1 METPAFSFRIP
12 LFLACALFALTSPA
26 ARTAEAPSATDAE
39 LARYADQLFSQAFP
53 PGEPGAAV
61 LIAKDGQV
69 LLRKGYGLANL
80 ELGVPMPPDAVFELA
95 SVTKQFTAAA
105 ILLLQERGK
114 LSVQDDVQ
122 KYLPDFPTRGHKITL
137 DQLLTHRSGV
147 TELTALPAW
156 WPRHR
161 EDMTVEQILDLF
173 KDKPLDF
180 TPGEKVAYSNSGYI
194 LLGAVVEKAS
204 GKSYEDFVEGEIFAP
219 LGMKRSRYG
228 HETEVVPGRAAGYDR
243 TPDGYKVAE
252 YLSLTQAYAAGGLL
266 STVDDLALWADAL
279 ASRKLLKPA
288 SWERMTTP
296 VKLPSGETTKAA
308 YGLQVSE
315 EDGARILEHGGG
327 LPGFNTHLLIVPDRH
342 LVVIVLANRFGG
354 EASLESMTYRVT
366 MKALG
371 KAVEE
376 RRAVKLDAATLD
388 QYVGVFSFGK
398 ALSRTVFRQGDRL
411 FTRRTDGDPH
421 EILAASRDDFFYADS
436 DNRLHF
442 RRDEQGKVVAMDVRY
457 RFGPM
462 DETGLAGK

>member
-1 METPAFSFRIP
+1 METPAFSFRIS
-12 LFLACALFALTSPA
+12 LFLACALCALASPA
-26 ARTAEAPSATDAE
+26 VWAAEVPNAANADLS
-39 LARYADQLFSQAFP
+39 RYADQLFSRAFP

-114 LSVQDDVQ
+114 LSVEDDIG
-122 KYLPDFPTRGHKITL
+122 KYLPDFPTRGHRITL

-180 TPGEKVAYSNSGYI
+180 NPGEKVSYSNSGFI

-219 LGMKRSRYG
+219 LGMKRSRFG

-243 TPDGYKVAE
+243 TPDGYRVAE

-279 ASRKLLKPA
+279 ASGKLLKPA
-288 SWERMTTP
+288 SLARMTTP
-296 VKLPSGETTKAA
+296 VTLASGETTKAA
-308 YGLQVSE
+308 YGLQASE

-327 LPGFNTHLLIVPDRH
+327 LPGFNSQFLTLPAQHLT
-342 LVVIVLANRFGG
+342 VIVLSNRFGG
-354 EASLESMTYRVT
+354 ETSLESLTYRIT

-376 RRAVKLDAATLD
+376 RRSVQLDPATLD
-388 QYVGVFSFGK
+388 QYAGTFTFGPE
-398 ALSRTVFRQGDRL
+398 ARTVFRQGDKL

-442 RRDEQGKVVAMDVRY
+442 RRDAEGKVVALDVRY
-457 RFGPM
+457 RFGPV
-462 DETGLAGK
+462 DETGAKTP